1 MHLVTSC
8 AQVEHDQHLEG
19 GREGEAGGEHAGR
32 LHRLQEHGAPG
43 GGCAGAELHAIDMQI
58 GRLVRMGAEVQ
69 DAEVQRCKM
78 LFLLQVIRSQGRSRR
93 CRRGQRREECGL

>member
-43 GGCAGAELHAIDMQI
+43 GGCAGAELHAIVCYMDQRDGDAAENLNI
-58 GRLVRMGAEVQ
+58 WSSCGAAEYSLVFQTVLPAG
-69 DAEVQRCKM
+69 
-78 LFLLQVIRSQGRSRR
+78 
-93 CRRGQRREECGL
+93 